1 MEYTYIHNHQSRFIE
16 WFGNPFLSPKN
27 GKSVSI
33 TDVADIV
40 LGTTPN
46 SKIKEYWD
54 GELKWITPAEIEEES
69 FIISDTVRHITEDGR
84 NSANLTLLPVGS
96 VLFSTRAPIGKVA
109 IAGEEMYCN
118 QGFKNFICKPELN
131 NVFLYYTL
139 RLNKEY
145 LVSLGTGTTFK
156 ELSKKIVESIKIS
169 VPAKEQ
175 QEQFETLYRQA
186 DKSKFDGFKSR
197 FIEMFAGKYQTK
209 PLSDF
214 IESSFPGEWGT
225 DDANNTGTKVIR
237 TTNFTN
243 EGRIDYT
250 NVVTRQID
258 ANKIKKKKL
267 QHGDIILERSG
278 GTNENSVGRV
288 VLFNEDGTYIFN
300 NFTQLLRPI
309 EDVNNIYLFYSLFNY
324 YHLNKHQIRSMGAK
338 TTGIQNL
345 NMELYMKNPIY
356 DAPMDVQDSF
366 ATIFEQAD
374 KSKYYELN

>member
-1 MEYTYIHNHQSRFIE
+1 MEYTYIHNHQSQFLEWFGGDKFVSTTLPEISENMDYKRVPITSGDRNVGQFPYYGASGIVDYIDNYIFDEPLLLVSEDGANLKDRVTPIAFIAEGKYWVNNHAHVLKFTNFANMTYICHFFNFTNIEKYLTGMAQPKLNQAQLNTIKIPWPPVKMQEQFAALVEQADKSKFDGFKSQFIE

-27 GKSVSI
+27 GESVSI

-175 QEQFETLYRQA
+175 QEQFERVFRQ
-186 DKSKFDGFKSR
+186 S
-197 FIEMFAGKYQTK
+197 
-209 PLSDF
+209 
-214 IESSFPGEWGT
+214 
-225 DDANNTGTKVIR
+225 
-237 TTNFTN
+237 
-243 EGRIDYT
+243 
-250 NVVTRQID
+250 
-258 ANKIKKKKL
+258 
-267 QHGDIILERSG
+267 
-278 GTNENSVGRV
+278 
-288 VLFNEDGTYIFN
+288 
-300 NFTQLLRPI
+300 
-309 EDVNNIYLFYSLFNY
+309 
-324 YHLNKHQIRSMGAK
+324 
-338 TTGIQNL
+338 
-345 NMELYMKNPIY
+345 
-356 DAPMDVQDSF
+356 
-366 ATIFEQAD
+366 D
-374 KSKYYELN
+374 KSKYYEINET

>member
-1 MEYTYIHNHQSRFIE
+1 MEYTYIHNHQ
-16 WFGNPFLSPKN
+16 
-27 GKSVSI
+27 
-33 TDVADIV
+33 
-40 LGTTPN
+40 
-46 SKIKEYWD
+46 
-54 GELKWITPAEIEEES
+54 
-69 FIISDTVRHITEDGR
+69 
-84 NSANLTLLPVGS
+84 
-96 VLFSTRAPIGKVA
+96 
-109 IAGEEMYCN
+109 
-118 QGFKNFICKPELN
+118 
-131 NVFLYYTL
+131 
-139 RLNKEY
+139 
-145 LVSLGTGTTFK
+145 
-156 ELSKKIVESIKIS
+156 
-169 VPAKEQ
+169 
-175 QEQFETLYRQA
+175 
-186 DKSKFDGFKSR
+186 SR

-278 GTNENSVGRV
+278 GTNENPVGRV

-345 NMELYMKNPIY
+345 NMDLYMKNPIY

-374 KSKYYELN
+374 KSKYYKLN

>member
-1 MEYTYIHNHQSRFIE
+1 MEYTYIHNHQSRFIEMFAGKYQTKPLSDFIESSFPGEWGTDDANNTGTKVIRTTNFTNEGRIDYTNVVTRQIDANKIKKKKLQHGDIILERSGGTNENPVGRVVLFNEDGTYIFNNFTQLLRPIEDVNNIYLFYSLFNYYHLNKHQIRSMGAKTTGIQNLNMELYMKNPIYDAPMDVQDSFATIFEQADKSKFDGFKSRFIE

-156 ELSKKIVESIKIS
+156 ELSKKIV
-169 VPAKEQ
+169 
-175 QEQFETLYRQA
+175 
-186 DKSKFDGFKSR
+186 
-197 FIEMFAGKYQTK
+197 
-209 PLSDF
+209 
-214 IESSFPGEWGT
+214 
-225 DDANNTGTKVIR
+225 
-237 TTNFTN
+237 
-243 EGRIDYT
+243 
-250 NVVTRQID
+250 
-258 ANKIKKKKL
+258 
-267 QHGDIILERSG
+267 
-278 GTNENSVGRV
+278 
-288 VLFNEDGTYIFN
+288 
-300 NFTQLLRPI
+300 
-309 EDVNNIYLFYSLFNY
+309 
-324 YHLNKHQIRSMGAK
+324 
-338 TTGIQNL
+338 
-345 NMELYMKNPIY
+345 
-356 DAPMDVQDSF
+356 
-366 ATIFEQAD
+366 
-374 KSKYYELN
+374 

>member
-1 MEYTYIHNHQSRFIE
+1 LAATEEMVKSRFIE
-16 WFGNPFLSPKN
+16 MFGECPRKEKLSSLCETFID
-27 GKSVSI
+27 GDWI
-33 TDVADIV
+33 E
-40 LGTTPN
+40 
-46 SKIKEYWD
+46 SKD
-54 GELKWITPAEIEEES
+54 QS
-69 FIISDTVRHITEDGR
+69 EDGIR
-84 NSANLTLLPVGS
+84 LVQTGNVGYGYFKDKEDKSRYISEETFNRLHCTEIFAGDILVSRLPD
-96 VLFSTRAPIGKVA
+96 PIGRACIIPEGIGRMITAVDCSIIRLKDV
-109 IAGEEMYCN
+109 ILPEY
-118 QGFKNFICKPELN
+118 FIS
-131 NVFLYYTL
+131 YTMTSTYSAQI
-139 RLNKEY
+139 NE
-145 LVSLGTGTTFK
+145 VTTGTTRRRVSRANLGNVLVPCPSLEAQRQF
-156 ELSKKIVESIKIS
+156 VAIS
-169 VPAKEQ
+169 Q
-175 QEQFETLYRQA
+175 QA
-186 DKSKFDGFKSR
+186 DKSKFVGFKSR

-278 GTNENSVGRV
+278 GTNENPVGRV

-374 KSKYYELN
+374 KSKYYYQIA